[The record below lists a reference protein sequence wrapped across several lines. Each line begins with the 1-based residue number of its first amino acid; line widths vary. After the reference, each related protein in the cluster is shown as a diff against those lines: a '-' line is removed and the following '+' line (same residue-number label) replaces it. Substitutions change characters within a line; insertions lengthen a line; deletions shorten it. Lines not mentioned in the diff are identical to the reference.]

1 MNAFRRLLDSLRGRS
16 PAGRPGGEPE
26 RRSGGDRRTGQDRRE
41 HLGVPAVGE
50 ERRSGQERRSGADRR
65 NA

>member
-1 MNAFRRLLDSLRGRS
+1 MGAFRRLLDSLLGRS

-26 RRSGGDRRTGQDRRE
+26 RRSGDDRRSGQDRRE

-50 ERRSGQERRSGADRR
+50 ERRSGGERRSGRDRR
-65 NA
+65 ET

>member
-1 MNAFRRLLDSLRGRS
+1 MGAVRRLVDSLLGRS

-26 RRSGGDRRTGQDRRE
+26 RRTGGDRRSGQDRRE

-50 ERRSGQERRSGADRR
+50 ERRSGQDRRSGHDRR
-65 NA
+65 ET